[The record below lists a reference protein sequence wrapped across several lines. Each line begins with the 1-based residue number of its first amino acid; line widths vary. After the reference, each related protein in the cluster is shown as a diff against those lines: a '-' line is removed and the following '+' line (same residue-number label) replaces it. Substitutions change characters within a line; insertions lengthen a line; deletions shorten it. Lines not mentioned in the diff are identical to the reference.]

1 MLQCSTG
8 RTARDYFLL
17 LGCLLNYLHVEMDTK
32 LPIFFGAPSKLQ
44 AIKAFPVLVAHVGI
58 PT

>member
-44 AIKAFPVLVAHVGI
+44 AIKAFPVAHVGI